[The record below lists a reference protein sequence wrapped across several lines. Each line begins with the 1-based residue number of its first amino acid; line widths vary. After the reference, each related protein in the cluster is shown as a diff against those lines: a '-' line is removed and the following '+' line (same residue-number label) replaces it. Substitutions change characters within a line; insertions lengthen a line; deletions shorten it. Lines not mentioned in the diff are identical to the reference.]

1 MKKLAKTLAVFM
13 DVLCTP
19 IRWIVTLQVGIV
31 MLILYDDYE
40 TSDLGDLMRSNL
52 ELMYIVWKNTPAYLI
67 KIWKGEKIEIL

>member
-1 MKKLAKTLAVFM
+1 MKKVIKTLAVIV
-13 DVLCTP
+13 DVLCMP

-40 TSDLGDLMRSNL
+40 TSDFGDLMRSNL
-52 ELMYIVWKNTPAYLI
+52 ELMCIAWSNAPKYLV